1 MTTIYDQDYFKV
13 SRIMNIDKMR
23 FLEEFSEFESKV
35 VKKMFLQLKIDILSK
50 NNSGLTTDVK
60 KKIKKDLEKQLEF
73 FNEFYDT
80 FKRRKTYRTNQEAKV
95 AQTIFKECF

>member
-35 VKKMFLQLKIDILSK
+35 VRKMFLQLKIDILSE

-60 KKIKKDLEKQLEF
+60 KKIKKDLEK
-73 FNEFYDT
+73 
-80 FKRRKTYRTNQEAKV
+80 
-95 AQTIFKECF
+95 